1 MYRMIVVD
9 DEAWIRERLVHT
21 IDWGKLGIGFLHEAT
36 CGEEA
41 LALAAEVQPDLILT
55 DIRMPRMDGLELIER
70 LKEQRLAAKVVII
83 SGFSDFEYAKKA
95 LSLGASDYILK
106 PVEDDDLLDVVAR
119 CLEQIE
125 TDRRKEALL
134 KKADDQVNKRLP
146 LLKEML
152 FSKLIMG
159 HKPDEPK
166 LREALNDFGLKNKG
180 LCHACLV
187 LQVPEPEAFPPE
199 NKPDANFTQFV
210 LRNLLQD
217 FLPNVCENEIVF
229 THADEVVCIV
239 SSFEEKDDELARAC
253 LTMFEDIRKIVHKIV
268 GSTVI
273 IGLGGAV
280 RDLLDIPISYRQAK
294 QMLLHGYLDTG
305 RSKEVKSAVGPH
317 KSGGYRLYD
326 TEALINHIRVG
337 NKVAALASL
346 DQIVRENRGIR
357 PIDLKFIYID
367 IVNSLVRTAVEG
379 NGAAKDFSQFCL
391 HFFELLQQSQSPDEI
406 HGLLGDTITKI
417 IDFLEHSQSKKRRK
431 VIEKALEYMELHYPE
446 ELNLNAV
453 AERFYLNASY
463 FSKIFKEGLGVSY
476 TKYLMEFR
484 VNKAAELMSDPTL
497 KIYEISRR
505 VGYEDVQ
512 YFTKMFKSIKG
523 VTPGQ
528 YREKI
533 R

>member
-21 IDWGKLGIGFLHEAT
+21 IDWGKLDIGFVHEAT

-41 LALAAEVQPDLILT
+41 LALAGEVQPDLILT

-70 LKEQRLAAKVVII
+70 IKEQRLAAKVVII

-180 LCHACLV
+180 LRHACLV
-187 LQVPEPEAFPPE
+187 LQVPEPQAFPTE
-199 NKPDANFTQFV
+199 NKPEANFTQFV

-229 THADEVVCIV
+229 VHADEVVCIV
-239 SSFEEKDDELARAC
+239 SSFKEDDELARAC
-253 LTMFEDIRKIVHKIV
+253 LTMFEDIRKIVHKII
-268 GSTVI
+268 GSTII

-280 RDLLDIPISYRQAK
+280 GDLLDVSASYRQAK

-305 RSKEVKSAVGPH
+305 RSKETKSAAGPH
-317 KSGGYRLYD
+317 KTGGYRLYD

-337 NKVAALASL
+337 NKAAALASL
-346 DQIVRENRGIR
+346 DQIVRENGNIR

-367 IVNSLVRTAVEG
+367 IVNSIVRTTVESSWAG
-379 NGAAKDFSQFCL
+379 KDFSNFSL
-391 HFFELLQQSQSPDEI
+391 HFFELLQQSQSTDEI

-417 IDFLEHSQSKKRRK
+417 IDFLEHSQSKRRRK
-431 VIEKALEYMELHYPE
+431 VIDKALEYMELHYPE

-463 FSKIFKEGLGVSY
+463 FSKIFKEELGVSY

-523 VTPGQ
+523 ITPGQ

>member
-21 IDWGKLGIGFLHEAT
+21 IDWDQLGFGVVHEAT

-55 DIRMPRMDGLELIER
+55 DIRMPHMDGLELIER
-70 LKEQRLAAKVVII
+70 LKERRLAAKVVII

-106 PVEDDDLLDVVAR
+106 PVEDDDLLGVVAR

-125 TDRRKEALL
+125 TDRQKEALL

-159 HKPDEPK
+159 HKPDEQK
-166 LREALNDFGLKNKG
+166 LRDTLADFGLTNKG
-180 LCHACLV
+180 LRHACLV
-187 LQVPEPEAFPPE
+187 LQVPEAEALPTE
-199 NKPDANFTQFV
+199 RKPDANFIPFV

-217 FLPNVCENEIVF
+217 LLPSVSENEIVF
-229 THADEVVCIV
+229 AHADEVMCIV
-239 SSFEEKDDELARAC
+239 SSFEGDDALARTC
-253 LTMFEDIRKIVHKIV
+253 LTMSDDIRNIVHKIV
-268 GSTVI
+268 GSALV

-280 RDLLDIPISYRQAK
+280 GDLLDISASYRQAK
-294 QMLLHGYLDTG
+294 QMLLHGYLDSG
-305 RSKEVKSAVGPH
+305 RSKDTKSAAGPH
-317 KSGGYRLYD
+317 KTGGYRLYD

-337 NKVAALASL
+337 NKAAALASL

-367 IVNSLVRTAVEG
+367 IVNSVVRTAVEG
-379 NGAAKDFSQFCL
+379 SGAAEDFSKFSL
-391 HFFELLQQSQSPDEI
+391 HFFELLQQSQSTDEI
-406 HGLLGDTITKI
+406 HGLLGDTITRI
-417 IDFLEHSQSKKRRK
+417 IGFLEHSQSKKRRK
-431 VIEKALEYMELHYPE
+431 VIEKALEYMELHYTE

-463 FSKIFKEGLGVSY
+463 FSKIFKEELGVSY

-512 YFTKMFKSIKG
+512 YFTKMFKSFKG